1 MKFLIPLSFVGIFF
15 FSCNTN
21 KNTPNSSDA
30 SFDIVIESAYGGK
43 EEKSYEVIKSKY
55 DLENETKNMIF
66 DDIIQSKLASIDF
79 NKKMIISLH
88 SGLKHTGGYA
98 ILVKSVEVKGDT
110 TLVTVLESGPAADDM
125 VTMALTNPYTLVIMD
140 KNKNVIFN

>member
-66 DDIIQSKLASIDF
+66 DDIIHYFSTFRIKTYGRIR
-79 NKKMIISLH
+79 H
-88 SGLKHTGGYA
+88 S
-98 ILVKSVEVKGDT
+98 S
-110 TLVTVLESGPAADDM
+110 
-125 VTMALTNPYTLVIMD
+125 
-140 KNKNVIFN
+140 